1 MVSQAGKYKRS
12 ELFELYYMIKQKI
25 PKKKEP
31 EAGKDQNEAALATA
45 QKTEAAPQATASADQ
60 VAEVVPNFP
69 KISKL
74 ISDS

>member
-31 EAGKDQNEAALATA
+31 EAGKD
-45 QKTEAAPQATASADQ
+45 
-60 VAEVVPNFP
+60 
-69 KISKL
+69 
-74 ISDS
+74 